1 MKGVWMLYDWDNG
14 YRLER
19 ISTELEPLV
28 REVAQRGYGKV
39 GWLPLDTTLKDAC
52 EAWES
57 SEPFD
62 FATLTVDW
70 RDPAP
75 RTSAD
80 VKDAMEQM
88 AKAFGV
94 ELTDWQSRAVRYF
107 LNDTVTEEKP

>member
-39 GWLPLDTTLKDAC
+39 GWLPLDTDLQDAAK
-52 EAWES
+52 AWES
-57 SEPFD
+57 EDPMGILN
-62 FATLTVDW
+62 TKIGW

-75 RTSAD
+75 QSNEEVYESLT
-80 VKDAMEQM
+80 EM
-88 AKAFGV
+88 ARAIGL
-94 ELTDWQSRAVRYF
+94 ELS
-107 LNDTVTEEKP
+107 DTVSEDEDPE